1 MEIKR
6 SKQISEQIRK
16 LDVKQEAP
24 LGQRLEVLGNLWTDY
39 RSPQPKIP
47 GVYNRLTRILQFTPE
62 AIPGLLADP
71 SPDSQSLA
79 KNAISSGMQG
89 NAPVWKELES
99 TNRVD
104 VNNYSPGILYL
115 AKRHRGLEDM
125 KKRYPLKA
133 QAHPLGTRTL

>member
-1 MEIKR
+1 M
-6 SKQISEQIRK
+6 
-16 LDVKQEAP
+16 
-24 LGQRLEVLGNLWTDY
+24 GNLGLTSFPSQNP
-39 RSPQPKIP
+39 RRIQPFDP
-47 GVYNRLTRILQFTPE
+47 HPPVHPE
-62 AIPGLLADP
+62 AIPGLLTDP

-79 KNAISSGMQG
+79 KNAIAFRDAG

-133 QAHPLGTRTL
+133 QAHPLSRTL